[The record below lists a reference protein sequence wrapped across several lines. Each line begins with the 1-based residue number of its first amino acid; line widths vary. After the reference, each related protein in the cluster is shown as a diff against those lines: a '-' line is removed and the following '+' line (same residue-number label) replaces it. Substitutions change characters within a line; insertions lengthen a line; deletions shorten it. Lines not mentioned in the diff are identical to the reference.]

1 MINLFNWVQ
10 GLVGFFTFW
19 SGGGSGG
26 GGNTTSTSYSTN
38 LPEYAQPY
46 YEELMKQTNKAVY
59 STVTPDMV
67 GKINPSTGKAY
78 VTADVGNVNGVQPM
92 PTYTDERVAGMTPEQ
107 LAVQQQVQG
116 MTTPTGFADAA
127 QGLNTSQAMA
137 GMTAA
142 GGLSKAL
149 GYNPATVNAQSIN
162 GPSLQ
167 NYSMN
172 SAAPVTAGSATS
184 TAWSPQAAAYYSDPY
199 QQGVTNIALREARRQ
214 ADIAKEQGALGSISR
229 GTFGGARQALMQ
241 GEAERNT
248 QQNLGDIATKGAQ
261 SAYENAQKQ
270 FLADQQNR
278 MTAQQLNIQ
287 SGLQAA
293 LANQQTSQQTNV
305 QNLAA
310 QLQTQGLSA
319 DEAMKAALAN
329 QQSNLAAQ
337 QSNQQAGLSAAQLA
351 GQTGIAGL
359 QAQTDAAKAQGAL
372 SATQQTTDLQRLQA
386 QATSA
391 AEKQA
396 LQQKIDDLAY
406 QKFQE
411 QQNYQKTQLEY
422 LSNILRGNA
431 GALGSTQVAYTP
443 QPSTISQVAGLG
455 LAGLGLVNA
464 LK

>member
-10 GLVGFFTFW
+10 SLVGFFTFW

-46 YEELMKQTNKAVY
+46 YEELMKQSNKAVY
-59 STVTPDMV
+59 TTD
-67 GKINPSTGKAY
+67 AQ
-78 VTADVGNVNGVQPM
+78 GNVTGVQPM
-92 PTYTDERVAGMTPEQ
+92 PTYTGDRIAGMTPEQ

-127 QGLNTSQAMA
+127 QGLDTSQAMA

-149 GYNPATVNAQSIN
+149 GYNPATINA
-162 GPSLQ
+162 PTLQ

-293 LANQQTSQQTNV
+293 LANQQTSQQANV

-319 DEAMKAALAN
+319 DDAMKAALAN
-329 QQSNLAAQ
+329 QQT
-337 QSNQQAGLSAAQLA
+337 GLSAAQLA

-372 SATQQTTDLQRLQA
+372 SATQQTSELQRLQA

-391 AEKQA
+391 GEKQA

-406 QKFQE
+406 QTFQE
-411 QQNYQKTQLEY
+411 QQNYQKTQIEY

-455 LAGLGLVNA
+455 LGGLGLVNA